1 VNNNSIRLIR
11 RPRQASPRRART
23 TAAITAMAGIALL
36 TAACSSSPSPTG
48 AGGSPKA
55 AGAASSPPASVSPAL
70 AFTQCVRTHG
80 VPNYPDPDSSGTIPK
95 ETSQQL
101 GVSDSRYQAA
111 QSACQHLLPN
121 GGQPTNARTVAD
133 QRNAVRF
140 AGCMRSHGVPN
151 WPDPTNDGGRV
162 RFNVFG
168 GSVPGLDPS
177 SPQVMAA
184 VHKCQ
189 SLLHIDLET
198 IGMG

>member
-1 VNNNSIRLIR
+1 
-11 RPRQASPRRART
+11 
-23 TAAITAMAGIALL
+23 
-36 TAACSSSPSPTG
+36 
-48 AGGSPKA
+48 
-55 AGAASSPPASVSPAL
+55 
-70 AFTQCVRTHG
+70 

-95 ETSQQL
+95 ESPQQL

-111 QSACQHLLPN
+111 QSACQHLLQN
-121 GGQPTNARTVAD
+121 GGQPTNAQTVAD

-151 WPDPTNDGGRV
+151 WPDPVNNGGRV
-162 RFNVFG
+162 QFNVFD
-168 GSVPGLDPS
+168 GSVPGLDPN

-189 SLLHIDLET
+189 SLLHIDLEA

>member
-1 VNNNSIRLIR
+1 MINGCIRLIR

-23 TAAITAMAGIALL
+23 AAAITAAAALALL
-36 TAACSSSPSPTG
+36 TAACGSPSSTG
-48 AGGSPKA
+48 SGGSLNA
-55 AGAASSPPASVSPAL
+55 SAAASSPPASVSPAL

-121 GGQPTNARTVAD
+121 GGQPTNAQTAAD

-140 AGCMRSHGVPN
+140 AGCMRSDGVPN
-151 WPDPTNDGGRV
+151 WPDPINDDGRV
-162 RFNVFG
+162 RFNVFD
-168 GSVPGLDPS
+168 GSVRGLDPN